1 MKLKTLL
8 FENLKIGRRYSMNIT
23 LRRLAVVLVLLGL
36 VYVPAFVPK
45 AEAGN
50 TNRTGTAGAQELL
63 IPVGAR
69 GIALGGSNIAFASGA
84 DAIYWNP
91 AGVSRTSFG
100 TEAYFSHMTYFA
112 NIGVDYGAVDVSFS
126 GIGTFAASFKSIAFG
141 NIAVTTEDNPDGTGA
156 TYSPTFIIAGLT
168 YSRQLTDRISVG
180 ANFNFISETIVSTSA
195 TGFALDAGVQYSG
208 LLVPELKLGVVIKNL
223 GPNMTFGGPNLLR
236 QGTTVGDIRGT
247 QWYSVDAASFELPS
261 QMEVGLAYDK
271 QLGSMNKITVFGT
284 FQNNNY
290 SSDLYNIGAEYAFN
304 NMIFVRGGYNY
315 APQAPKD
322 QTGQLSQIYDY
333 TLGAG
338 INYNLGTF
346 NFTFDYAYQ
355 HAVMLSSNNVFTVKL
370 GF

>member
-8 FENLKIGRRYSMNIT
+8 FEKSKIGRRYSMNIT

-36 VYVPAFVPK
+36 VCAPAFVPT
-45 AEAGN
+45 AQAGN

-69 GIALGGSNIAFASGA
+69 GIALGGSNIAFSTGA
-84 DAIYWNP
+84 DAIFWNP
-91 AGVSRTSFG
+91 AGVARSSFG
-100 TEAYFSHMTYFA
+100 TEAYFSHMSYFA
-112 NIGVDYGAVDVSFS
+112 GIGVDYGALGVTFGS
-126 GIGTFAASFKSIAFG
+126 IGTFAASFKSIAFG
-141 NIAVTTEDNPDGTGA
+141 NIAVTTEENPDGTGA
-156 TYSPTFIIAGLT
+156 TYSPTFIVAGLT
-168 YSRQLTDRISVG
+168 YSKQLTDRISVG
-180 ANFNFISETIVSTSA
+180 ANFNFVSETIISTSA
-195 TGFALDAGVQYSG
+195 TGFAMDAGVQYSG

-223 GPNMTFGGPNLLR
+223 GPNMAFSGPNLLR

-261 QMEVGLAYDK
+261 QMQVGLAYDR
-271 QLGSMNKITVFGT
+271 QLGDMNRLTVFGNFT
-284 FQNNNY
+284 NNNY
-290 SSDLYNIGAEYAFN
+290 SSDLYNVGVEYAFN
-304 NMIFVRGGYNY
+304 NLIFVRGGYNY

-322 QTGQLSQIYDY
+322 QTGQTSQLYDFA
-333 TLGAG
+333 LGAG
-338 INYNLGTF
+338 INYNLGAF